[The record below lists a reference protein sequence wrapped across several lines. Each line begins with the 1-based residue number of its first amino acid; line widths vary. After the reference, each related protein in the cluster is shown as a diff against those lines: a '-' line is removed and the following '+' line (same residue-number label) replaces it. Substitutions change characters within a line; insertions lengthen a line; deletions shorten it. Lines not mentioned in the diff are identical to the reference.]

1 MSTDPFDFNGDGR
14 LDDFEEAGKAQWIDE
29 NIRQTDEEFKE
40 SRNISGVTGTGT
52 HSSPNYEYHTT
63 NPFLAPFANVVLIL
77 LGPVQLALGI
87 LSVTP
92 LTDGLY
98 SEGESAYLL
107 IAGTAITI
115 PLAVSLYET
124 WRNRHIDGE
133 NGGRHA

>member
-29 NIRQTDEEFKE
+29 SIQQTEEELIE
-40 SRNISGVTGTGT
+40 SGNNSGVTGTGT
-52 HSSPNYEYHTT
+52 HSSSNYVYHTT
-63 NPFLAPFANVVLIL
+63 NPILAPFANVLLIL

-98 SEGESAYLL
+98 SAGESAYLL
-107 IAGTAITI
+107 IVGTAITI
-115 PLAVSLYET
+115 PLAVSLYKARRD
-124 WRNRHIDGE
+124 RNKDGE
-133 NGGRHA
+133 Q